1 MFAHKIQMT
10 ILLIMLTVMLR
21 VSNAST
27 NVSELD
33 TVGMM
38 PEITVTAPRYEY
50 QDEAWAG
57 MVEGVIVEARRVSG
71 SESAAAKARPE
82 SHIMFS
88 GSNPTGEIDD
98 ISMQLAGS
106 AYLFLSFVLNLAL
119 VPLSLVYMSLSAY
132 LAAKE
137 SRNE

>member
-50 QDEAWAG
+50 QDEAWSG
-57 MVEGVIVEARRVSG
+57 MVEGVVVEARRVSG
-71 SESAAAKARPE
+71 SESDAAKVGPGP
-82 SHIMFS
+82 HIMFS
-88 GSNPTGEIDD
+88 GSNATGEIDD